1 MQHPGLIYDLIK
13 GVLRRAEVADR
24 VNMTECLL
32 RLEAS
37 NNSTGEELLFLF
49 TLFYRPV
56 SQSS

>member
-37 NNSTGEELLFLF
+37 NNSTGDDLSFYLLHGFLPF
-49 TLFYRPV
+49 L
-56 SQSS
+56 

>member
-13 GVLRRAEVADR
+13 GVLRRAQVEDR

-37 NNSTGEELLFLF
+37 NNSAGEHFHF
-49 TLFYRPV
+49 
-56 SQSS
+56 